1 MTIAPDKIQISCPA
15 CASPVMTEVWRVVD
29 VGQQPD
35 LEHRLI
41 RGQLNVATC
50 PNCSNLTAVAT
61 PLAYHDPEKELFLIL
76 VPSRLQLSREE
87 QEKAIGELTN
97 LMIDSLPAEQR
108 RGYLFQPRTFFSMES
123 LRSEIL
129 RAEGIT
135 DEMMQEQMQK
145 SQLIRDLLGEVE
157 DEASFKSLLEDNREQ
172 LDYAFF
178 LYLSAVIEQ
187 AKEEGDEP
195 TAQQLTGLRATLQ
208 QWLAPSQAVPPVDLK
223 GEMSREEFIEKL
235 LSYEDD
241 DNFKTVIAVA
251 RPVIDY
257 QFFQTLTGQIETA
270 ESQGEQE
277 KAQELTDLRTRI
289 LDLVDELDRQTREA
303 LERATG
309 LLLKIAESE
318 DMEAATEENVEQIDA
333 AFLTALEANIIAANQ
348 GGQQETVETLNKLKE
363 HVVSLLEARLPP
375 EMRLLD
381 QLLSTPDLEDR
392 RALLLEQQDLINE
405 DFLKLLGLIVEDL
418 RVQGQEAAA
427 NRLAEMVPEAE
438 ALLETKGQDSG
449 TQQGS

>member
-76 VPSRLQLSREE
+76 LPSRLQLSGEE
-87 QEKAIGELTN
+87 QDKAIGELTN
-97 LMIDSLPAEQR
+97 LMMDSLPAEQR

-195 TAQQLTGLRATLQ
+195 TAQQLTGLRTRLQ

-223 GEMSREEFIEKL
+223 GQMSQEEFIEKL

-241 DNFKTVIAVA
+241 DEFKTVIAVA
-251 RPVIDY
+251 RPVLDY

-289 LDLVDELDRQTREA
+289 LDLVDELDRETREA

-318 DMEAATEENVEQIDA
+318 DMEAAAEENVEQIDA

-348 GGQQETVETLNKLKE
+348 AGQQETVETLNKLKE

-381 QLLSTPDLEDR
+381 QLLTTTDLDDR
-392 RALLLEQQDLINE
+392 RALLLEQQDLING

-438 ALLETKGQDSG
+438 ALLETKGQDSS
-449 TQQGS
+449 TEQGS